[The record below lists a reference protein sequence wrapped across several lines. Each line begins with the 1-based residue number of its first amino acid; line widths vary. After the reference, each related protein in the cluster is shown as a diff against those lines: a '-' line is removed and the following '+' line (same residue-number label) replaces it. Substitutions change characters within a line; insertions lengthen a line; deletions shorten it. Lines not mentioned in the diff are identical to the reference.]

1 MKSNFLCGF
10 AFPLTK
16 VIKNIILSFLD
27 EAAMGI
33 KQIFYLNYRQYV
45 QVAY

>member
-16 VIKNIILSFLD
+16 EIKNITLSFLD
-27 EAAMGI
+27 EASMGI
-33 KQIFYLNYRQYV
+33 KQIFDLNY
-45 QVAY
+45 

>member
-16 VIKNIILSFLD
+16 EIKNIILSFLD

-33 KQIFYLNYRQYV
+33 KQTFIDSVFK
-45 QVAY
+45 

>member
-16 VIKNIILSFLD
+16 EIKNIILSFLSFLD
-27 EAAMGI
+27 EASMGI
-33 KQIFYLNYRQYV
+33 KQIFDLNY
-45 QVAY
+45 